1 MGRTRTLAAGLA
13 RILLSVTFVG
23 CAPVVLVQR
32 PAQMVGTTAVS
43 PSVAVPLD
51 SLPVVRY
58 RIGNPPEEAMY
69 GREVLSTRYTGSG
82 AWERFNVPAYFH
94 WLQVYRTAHEPAG
107 SILIMSPDTTGVTI
121 STIFSPATGDI
132 AGYPW
137 LWVKAVAGTRWTIRL
152 AR

>member
-32 PAQMVGTTAVS
+32 PAQRVGTTAVS
-43 PSVAVPLD
+43 PVAAVPQD
-51 SLPVVRY
+51 SSFVRY
-58 RIGNPPEEAMY
+58 RVANPPEEAMY
-69 GREVLSTRYTGSG
+69 GREVLSTRYNGSG
-82 AWERFNVPAYFH
+82 IWERFPIPAYYH
-94 WLQVYRTAHEPAG
+94 WLQVYRTSRLPAG
-107 SILIMSPDTTGVTI
+107 SIVIMSPDTTGVTI

-132 AGYPW
+132 GGYPW
-137 LWVKAVAGTRWTIRL
+137 LWVRANAGTRWTIRL